1 MPQPSCSSRSWESER
16 ARVAA
21 LARCVKNGERSPEDP
36 DLIEARRNLRAL
48 KLEEHMRL
56 ALSAIPSMTDDE
68 IEHLIS
74 LLNAKRG
81 PSGGADV

>member
-1 MPQPSCSSRSWESER
+1 M
-16 ARVAA
+16 AA
-21 LARCVKNGERSPEDP
+21 LVRCVKTGERSPEDP
-36 DLIEARRNLRAL
+36 DLIETRRNLRAL

-56 ALSAIPSMTDDE
+56 ALADIPSMTDDE

-81 PSGGADV
+81 PSGSSHV